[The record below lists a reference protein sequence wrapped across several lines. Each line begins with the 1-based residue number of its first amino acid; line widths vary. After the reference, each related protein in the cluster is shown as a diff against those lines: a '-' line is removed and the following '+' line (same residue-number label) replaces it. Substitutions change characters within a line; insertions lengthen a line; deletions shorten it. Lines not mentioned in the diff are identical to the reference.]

1 MAAIFEFDKLMSNGF
16 VHRFLLLQDDNGIF
30 TDIARGGPQAGEVG
44 SVGLPSGGIQSG
56 AGFGNLTTDVVPYYE
71 GMTGRARSDFFDPAQ
86 LAEMPS
92 RVVTSGTEQEMRQIF
107 NDYAQTGARINA
119 AEIPYG
125 VAARRA
131 D

>member
-71 GMTGRARSDFFDPAQ
+71 GMTASVARMSEARSGADLSIDPAC
-86 LAEMPS
+86 
-92 RVVTSGTEQEMRQIF
+92 R
-107 NDYAQTGARINA
+107 RIHA
-119 AEIPYG
+119 AY
-125 VAARRA
+125 VDVNR
-131 D
+131 